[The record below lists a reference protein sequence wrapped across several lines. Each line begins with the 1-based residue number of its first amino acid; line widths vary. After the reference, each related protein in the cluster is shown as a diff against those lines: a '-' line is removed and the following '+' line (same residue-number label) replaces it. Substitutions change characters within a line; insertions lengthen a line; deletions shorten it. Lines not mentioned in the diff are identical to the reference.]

1 APGAGPRRRARGRR
15 RMTAPPSPRGTAPP
29 RSARGARPRP
39 GGTARARRREAAALV
54 MPSLLPI
61 LVLSV
66 APLVMGIALAFTDAR
81 LVRRPDYEFVGV
93 DNFVRL
99 LDNSYFWESFRIGMA
114 WAVSVTLLQL
124 VAAMGLALL
133 LDAGLRFQGL
143 TRVLALIPWAMPPVV
158 VAIMWQM
165 IYSPNAGPLNAAL
178 GALGLPDDVNWLADF
193 STALPAVVVVGVW
206 VGMPQT
212 TVTLLAGLQQIPSE
226 LHEAAAMDGAGAW
239 RRFTGVTLPGLRPIV
254 ASITS
259 LNFIW
264 NFNSFSLVYVLTEGG
279 PGGRTMLPMLFTY
292 LEAFKNR
299 NIGYAAAMGM
309 VLVIVVVLLLALY
322 LRSQFRDDREGK
334 VG

>member
-1 APGAGPRRRARGRR
+1 MTVLDPPRPPRARRRAASG
-15 RMTAPPSPRGTAPP
+15 ME
-29 RSARGARPRP
+29 
-39 GGTARARRREAAALV
+39 RARRREAAALV
-54 MPSLLPI
+54 LPSLLPI

-66 APLVMGIALAFTDAR
+66 APLLIGVLLAFTDAE
-81 LVRRPDYEFVGV
+81 LVRRPEYTFVGV

-99 LDNSYFWESFRIGMA
+99 AGNSFFWESFRIGLV
-114 WAVSVTLLQL
+114 WAVSVTVLQL
-124 VAAMGLALL
+124 VAALGLALL
-133 LDAGLRFQGL
+133 LNSGLRLQGL

-158 VAIMWQM
+158 VAIMWKM

-178 GALGLPDDVNWLADF
+178 GAVGLPDDINWLADF
-193 STALPAVVVVGVW
+193 STALPAVIVVGVW

-212 TVTLLAGLQQIPSE
+212 TVTLLAGLQQIPTE
-226 LHEAAAMDGAGAW
+226 LNEAAAMDGANAW
-239 RRFTGVTLPGLRPIV
+239 RRFWAVTLPSLRPIV

-299 NIGYAAAMGM
+299 NIGYAAAMGV
-309 VLVIVVVLLLALY
+309 VLVVVVVVLLTLY
-322 LRSQFRDDREGK
+322 LRTQLREDRAERKG
-334 VG
+334 